1 MGRPDSPTGV
11 AAELQRLKPLQWTK
25 TEAQRVLTLWR
36 ASRRPRETFA
46 HQHGL
51 VPQRLRRWRQLLTEE
66 AAPAPLRLVPA
77 VVVAD
82 PPRPLAPARPPVVV
96 HVARACTVE
105 VAEPAQVSPEWV
117 AALVLAL
124 GTAP

>member
-1 MGRPDSPTGV
+1 MRKPDSPTRV

-25 TEAQRVLTLWR
+25 TDAQRVLAFWR
-36 ASRRPRETFA
+36 ASGRPLETFA
-46 HQHGL
+46 HEHGL
-51 VPQRLRRWRQLLTEE
+51 VPQRLRRWRQLLADKPE
-66 AAPAPLRLVPA
+66 PAPLRLVPA

-82 PPRPLAPARPPVVV
+82 APRPLAPARPPVVV
-96 HVARACTVE
+96 HAARACTVE
-105 VAEPAQVSPEWV
+105 VGEPAQVSPEWV